1 MSTVLYGQIEL
12 ASELIKNLD
21 LDITIKEGIIKKNSC
36 PEPSIDITID
46 LIDEYDKKMY
56 RYYLQFGRNY
66 PFYPPYI
73 SVLPKIELELK
84 QFKEHWSPTFTISKI
99 IQYIYQNHRIQE
111 KA

>member
-1 MSTVLYGQIEL
+1 MSAVLYGQLEL

-21 LDITIKEGIIKKNSC
+21 LDITIKEGIIKKYS
-36 PEPSIDITID
+36 EPSVDITID
-46 LIDEYDKKMY
+46 LIDEYDKNMY

-66 PFYPPYI
+66 PIYPPNI
-73 SVLPKIELELK
+73 SVLPKIEIDLK